1 MTYTYTETKT
11 IKASDVYLPKY
22 TYEVPEGWVIVG
34 FRPPLAH
41 EMYLATRLTGVVETY
56 GNYVETYGNYAPN
69 EPRLILAK
77 VYTLQ
82 EALAE

>member
-1 MTYTYTETKT
+1 MTYTYAETKT
-11 IKASDVYLPKY
+11 IKPSDIYRLRH
-22 TYEVPEGWVIVG
+22 TYEVPEGYVIVD
-34 FRPPLAH
+34 FRPPLA
-41 EMYLATRLTGVVETY
+41 YETY
-56 GNYVETYGNYAPN
+56 LPAMLSGVNEAVGNYPPN

>member
-11 IKASDVYLPKY
+11 IKVSDIYILKD
-22 TYEVPEGWVIVG
+22 TYEVLEGWVIVD
-34 FRPPLAH
+34 FRPPLAD
-41 EMYLATRLTGVVETY
+41 ETYLATGFTGMIEAFD
-56 GNYVETYGNYAPN
+56 NYPPD